1 MGLNNLGQVCGTTSG
16 YQAFLWS
23 NGTRSYLGT
32 LGSTSFA
39 DGINDLGQ
47 VVGYSYNG
55 DVLRPAMYYNGT
67 VTDMGSFSIYQN
79 YALAINN
86 SGEAVG
92 YTVIAQGS
100 FPYYATSW
108 QGGTV
113 HNLGVLPHH
122 GGFSIANDLNS
133 AGTVV
138 GMSGNFAFVYTTATG
153 MKPLTNFPS
162 TFVSEAYSVNDA
174 GVIVGKA
181 GADSLGN
188 YYHAVVWN
196 NGTISD
202 LGILGISTG
211 FGSQAN
217 SVNDL
222 GQIVGSSDTTNGLQH
237 AFIYDATNGMRDLN
251 LFIDPSLGLT
261 LTSALQINDSSQI
274 LADAS
279 NGDSYLLTLVPEP
292 SAAILIIIGLV
303 PLVVLRTA
311 TARRRS
317 V

>member
-1 MGLNNLGQVCGTTSG
+1 
-16 YQAFLWS
+16 
-23 NGTRSYLGT
+23 
-32 LGSTSFA
+32 
-39 DGINDLGQ
+39 
-47 VVGYSYNG
+47 
-55 DVLRPAMYYNGT
+55 
-67 VTDMGSFSIYQN
+67 
-79 YALAINN
+79 
-86 SGEAVG
+86 
-92 YTVIAQGS
+92 
-100 FPYYATSW
+100 
-108 QGGTV
+108 
-113 HNLGVLPHH
+113 
-122 GGFSIANDLNS
+122 
-133 AGTVV
+133 
-138 GMSGNFAFVYTTATG
+138 MSGNFAFVYTTATG